1 MKLTIT
7 AIVPLVFWGILI
19 ESFIDVNARPFFT
32 TTEKVNKQVSDAVNT
47 ERKSWQKKVSEN
59 EAKIKTL
66 QSNLDKAVAES
77 EKLSNEKTSYEKQAK
92 DDLNKVTR
100 EKTDAV
106 NELEKTKKEF
116 ATTKKNLD
124 SSISNLRKEIQSKE
138 AEKTDLS
145 KKVAETEK
153 ARLNA
158 ESKAKKTLERT
169 KKQYNVKIKRLNTQI
184 SQKTKQLS
192 QKTNELNNL
201 NAEYK
206 SQTENFV
213 RSEANAYYSVEILKG
228 EVKKL
233 KTELKIL
240 IASAKASEAEKNQYI
255 EESRRN
261 FAFEQQRYIQQIK
274 ANQENELKILTKIEE
289 LNGLI
294 HQLILKN
301 SRLEEAG
308 RILETKL
315 MAKIEALKKQ
325 QALFSKKYE
334 LVVSAYA
341 KAEAKNL
348 QTIDA
353 LKQKLNDA
361 KAKNRLLL
369 QFADKMRQEKI
380 AEDRADSKMEAKTLL
395 KVENLTSELN
405 NAIHK
410 NKLLI
415 KNIHDMQKNIDSI
428 KQSNVTNEKKYRD
441 DLKALSEELKKSEAE
456 FKELSKKYNNRGNWT
471 KERLESR
478 ISNALKYFQRNKN
491 FPYSRQS
498 LAFPVS
504 ERKEQNRTA
513 EYSEQQSMQSGE
525 VSTETTMEGAS
536 MPAKKEQQMISQN
549 RSQYDLDEKQQHNID
564 VVLRDLNTR
573 LQKQMSNEEN
583 LVEFAVNATLKAV
596 QKMNNYDV
604 NKTNASMNLIGAGKG
619 LPKTLNAIMDVIKE
633 RFKPDVYTKAIR
645 EIANRYVQRKNFVDE
660 SMKHLYGQN
669 GDKLLNWSDGNG

>member
-7 AIVPLVFWGILI
+7 TIVPLVFGGILI

-77 EKLSNEKTSYEKQAK
+77 KKLSDEKTSYEKQAK

-138 AEKTDLS
+138 AEKTNLS
-145 KKVAETEK
+145 KKVEETEK

-158 ESKAKKTLERT
+158 ESKAKKTLEKT
-169 KKQYNVKIKRLNTQI
+169 KKQYNTKIKRLNKQI

-206 SQTENFV
+206 SQSENLV
-213 RSEANAYYSVEILKG
+213 HSEANAYYSVEILKG

-240 IASAKASEAEKNQYI
+240 IASAKASEAEKNQYV

-261 FAFEQQRYIQQIK
+261 LAFEQQRYIQQIK
-274 ANQENELKILTKIEE
+274 KCQENELQNLTKIEQ

-315 MAKIEALKKQ
+315 MAKIEELKKQ

-353 LKQKLNDA
+353 LKQKLKDA
-361 KAKNRLLL
+361 KAQNRLLL

-380 AEDRADSKMEAKTLL
+380 AEDTADSKMEAKTLL
-395 KVENLTSELN
+395 KVENLTNELN

-415 KNIHDMQKNIDSI
+415 KNIHDMKKNIDNI
-428 KQSNVTNEKKYRD
+428 KQSNVTNDKKYRN
-441 DLKALSEELKKSEAE
+441 DLKALTEKLKKSEAE

-471 KERLESR
+471 KERLETR
-478 ISNALKYFQRNKN
+478 ISNALKYSQRNKN
-491 FPYSRQS
+491 FPYSWQS

-504 ERKEQNRTA
+504 NRKEHNRTS
-513 EYSEQQSMQSGE
+513 EYSEQQPRQSGE
-525 VSTETTMEGAS
+525 VSTEPTMGGAS
-536 MPAKKEQQMISQN
+536 LPAKREQQMVSQN
-549 RSQYDLDEKQQHNID
+549 RFQYVPDEKQQHNID
-564 VVLRDLNTR
+564 VVLKDLNTR
-573 LQKQMSNEEN
+573 LQKPLSNGEN
-583 LVEFAVNATLKAV
+583 LVEFAVNSTLKAV

-604 NKTNASMNLIGAGKG
+604 DKTNASMNLIGAGKG

-633 RFKPDVYTKAIR
+633 RFNPDIYTKAIR
-645 EIANRYVQRKNFVDE
+645 EIADRYVQRKNFVDE